1 MMRQALKN
9 LSRTDFFFVKVS
21 RNRFKPVSELLERRM
36 GFFFF
41 TVWVFVPKQSSCGKR
56 VQGPGPAAA
65 AATVRR
71 KKRKTCEG
79 ACPRGSVCPCA
90 CERACACACVW
101 CVRYSVGESESEG
114 KKDKRKEKWL
124 FLYPCARSWEG
135 KKKWVAEPAWKKI
148 LRERKKARKTRLRER
163 ERECVAEERDS
174 ARVRAKIF
182 LGVVSGGACVVR
194 VLPRSK
200 DSKVKLYFRARS
212 KVKQNSFF
220 EHRQK

>member
-1 MMRQALKN
+1 MIV
-9 LSRTDFFFVKVS
+9 FVSVCEKLRGKEKVS
-21 RNRFKPVSELLERRM
+21 GRTSLEKNITREKESEKNE
-36 GFFFF
+36 
-41 TVWVFVPKQSSCGKR
+41 T
-56 VQGPGPAAA
+56 
-65 AATVRR
+65 
-71 KKRKTCEG
+71 
-79 ACPRGSVCPCA
+79 
-90 CERACACACVW
+90 ERA
-101 CVRYSVGESESEG
+101 
-114 KKDKRKEKWL
+114 
-124 FLYPCARSWEG
+124 
-135 KKKWVAEPAWKKI
+135 
-148 LRERKKARKTRLRER
+148 R